1 VSAGAG
7 PGGGAAVVSRPHVLL
22 VEDYPDNRVLVSAV
36 LGDAG
41 WQVTVAEDAPSCDRQ
56 LGGGLEPDLFLIDLS
71 LPGEDGWSL
80 VRRLRQDPH
89 WRDRPMVAL
98 TAHAMDGDIRR
109 GLRAGF
115 DGYLTKPIDL
125 TTFPTTLAG
134 WLRSPAAA
142 EGG

>member
-1 VSAGAG
+1 MT
-7 PGGGAAVVSRPHVLL
+7 RPHVLL
-22 VEDYPDNRVLVSAV
+22 IEDYPDNRVLVSAV

-41 WQVTVAEDAPSCDRQ
+41 WAVSVAEDAPSCDRQ
-56 LGGGLEPDLFLIDLS
+56 LAQGLDPDLFLIDLS

-80 VRRLRQDPH
+80 VRRLRQDPR
-89 WRDRPMVAL
+89 WRERPMVAL
-98 TAHAMDGDIRR
+98 TAHAMDGDARR

-125 TTFPTTLAG
+125 GTFPTTLSR
-134 WLRSPAAA
+134 WLRTPSPA

>member
-1 VSAGAG
+1 MT
-7 PGGGAAVVSRPHVLL
+7 RPHVLL
-22 VEDYPDNRVLVSAV
+22 IEDYPDNRVLVSAV

-41 WQVTVAEDAPSCDRQ
+41 WEVSVAEDAPSCDRQ
-56 LGGGLEPDLFLIDLS
+56 LATGLEPDLFLIDLS

-80 VRRLRQDPH
+80 VRRLRQDPR
-89 WRDRPMVAL
+89 WRERPMVAL
-98 TAHAMDGDIRR
+98 TAHAMDGDARR

-125 TTFPTTLAG
+125 QTFPATLAR
-134 WLRSPAAA
+134 WLREPAAA